1 MIRSDVQDVFV
12 FPSTFPF
19 EKMWKVVVGRWYVDS
34 AILWYVDSAI
44 LKFAHTNHFD
54 VVDITS
60 VGSLHLS
67 LDESVHVRFRV
78 KYNDFYW
85 NKNNLP
91 FKPNTVEC
99 YLQGNYFVL

>member
-19 EKMWKVVVGRWYVDS
+19 EKMWKVVVG
-34 AILWYVDSAI
+34 AI

>member
-1 MIRSDVQDVFV
+1 M

-34 AILWYVDSAI
+34 AIL
-44 LKFAHTNHFD
+44 KFAHTHHFG

-60 VGSLHLS
+60 IGSLHLS
-67 LDESVHVRFRV
+67 LEESVHVRSRV
-78 KYNDFYW
+78 TGDDFYW
-85 NKNNLP
+85 NKNHLP

-99 YLQGNYFVL
+99 YLQGNYFVLWVVCANKQGN

>member
-34 AILWYVDSAI
+34 AILN
-44 LKFAHTNHFD
+44 FAHTNHFD